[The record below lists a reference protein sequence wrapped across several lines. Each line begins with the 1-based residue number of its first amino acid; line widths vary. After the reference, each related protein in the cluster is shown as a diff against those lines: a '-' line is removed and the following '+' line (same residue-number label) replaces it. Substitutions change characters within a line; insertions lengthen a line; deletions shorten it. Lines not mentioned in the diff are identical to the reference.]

1 MSEKQEKLY
10 NVVTKQLED
19 TNANTG
25 DLKPLNSQV
34 GGTHYQHFKI
44 QPIEFIMANELSF
57 PQGSIVKYICRYP
70 FKNGIEDL
78 EKIKQFVDFLI
89 EEEKAKL

>member
-1 MSEKQEKLY
+1 MKK
-10 NVVTKQLED
+10 D

-25 DLKPLNSQV
+25 DLKPSNTQV

-44 QPIEFIMANELSF
+44 QPIEFIMANKLSF
-57 PQGSIVKYICRYP
+57 TQGSIIKYICRYP

-78 EKIKQFVDFLI
+78 EKIKQFCDFLI
-89 EEEKAKL
+89 EEEKSKL